1 MSRYLSEKKKQEV
14 LKLYFN
20 GNDRR
25 LRIISNIVGC
35 TEMSVSTI
43 VGNKFTNHIEFE
55 DDGFMIFHSELNENN

>member
-25 LRIISNIVGC
+25 LRVISEIVGC
-35 TEMSVSTI
+35 TAMSVSTI
-43 VGNKFTNHIEFE
+43 VGHKFSNQIEFE
-55 DDGFMIFHSELNENN
+55 DDGFMIFHSNLNDN

>member
-25 LRIISNIVGC
+25 LRIISEIVGC
-35 TEMSVSTI
+35 TAMSVSTI
-43 VGNKFTNHIEFE
+43 VGNKFANKIEFQ
-55 DDGFMIFHSELNENN
+55 DDGYMIFHSELNEL

>member
-25 LRIISNIVGC
+25 LRIISEIVGC
-35 TEMSVSTI
+35 TAMSVSTI
-43 VGNKFTNHIEFE
+43 VGNKFANKIEFQ
-55 DDGFMIFHSELNENN
+55 DDGFMIFHSELNEN

>member
-14 LKLYFN
+14 LRLYFN

-25 LRIISNIVGC
+25 LRIISEIVGC

-43 VGNKFTNHIEFE
+43 VGNKFNNEIDFE
-55 DDGFMIFHSELNENN
+55 DDGYFIFHSGMNCL